1 MYYYRMID
9 PNDWIGGFVMML
21 LGLVFIVAVV
31 GVTLR
36 LLKNNETSTTSKI
49 NPLDIA
55 KERYAKG
62 ELTRDEFAQLKKDII
77 D

>member
-1 MYYYRMID
+1 MYYYRMMD
-9 PNDWIGGFVMML
+9 SNDWLGGIMMMF

-31 GVTLR
+31 AVTAR
-36 LLKNNETSTTSKI
+36 LLKNNEASIKHTAK
-49 NPLDIA
+49 PLDIA

-62 ELTRDEFAQLKKDII
+62 ELTKEEFTQLKKDIT